1 VDVSK
6 FRVYD
11 EVTVTCIAEILHKL
25 LSLSMKL
32 GQRQWQQPGGG
43 CISTG
48 QLWRR
53 LPVCFCWLSFLPPG
67 L

>member
-11 EVTVTCIAEILHKL
+11 EVAVTCIAEILHKL

-32 GQRQWQQPGGG
+32 GQRQWQQPGGVAFQPANYG
-43 CISTG
+43 EDFPYVFADY
-48 QLWRR
+48 L
-53 LPVCFCWLSFLPPG
+53 FFL
-67 L
+67 LA